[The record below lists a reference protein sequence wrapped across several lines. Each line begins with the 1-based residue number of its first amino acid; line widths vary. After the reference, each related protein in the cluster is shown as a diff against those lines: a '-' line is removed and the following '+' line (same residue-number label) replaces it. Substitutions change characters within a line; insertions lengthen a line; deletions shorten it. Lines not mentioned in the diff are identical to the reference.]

1 MEIKRENE
9 LMLILTVNKNNL
21 QKEVLESDRPVLIDF
36 WASWCG
42 PCKSLSPIIDEIS
55 AEHPEIK
62 VCKVNIDEEQE
73 LASQFDIMSVPTLL
87 VIKDGKVVN
96 QSVGLKPKNQ
106 ILEMLKLS

>member
-1 MEIKRENE
+1 
-9 LMLILTVNKNNL
+9 MLILTVNKNNF

-42 PCKSLSPIIDEIS
+42 PCKAISPMIDEIS
-55 AEHPEIK
+55 EEHPEIK
-62 VCKVNIDEEQE
+62 VCKINIDEEQE
-73 LASQFDIMSVPTLL
+73 LATQFDIMSVPTLL

-106 ILEMLKLS
+106 ILQML

>member
-1 MEIKRENE
+1 MSV
-9 LMLILTVNKNNL
+9 LLVNKNNF

-42 PCKSLSPIIDEIS
+42 PCKAISPIIDEIS
-55 AEHPEIK
+55 KKHPEIK
-62 VCKVNIDEEQE
+62 VCKINIDEEQE
-73 LASQFDIMSVPTLL
+73 LATQFDIMSVPTLL

-106 ILEMLKLS
+106 ILQML

>member
-1 MEIKRENE
+1 MEIKRKNE
-9 LMLILTVNKNNL
+9 LMLILTVNKNNF
-21 QKEVLESDRPVLIDF
+21 QKEVLESDTPVLLDF

-87 VIKDGKVVN
+87 VIKDGKIVN

-106 ILEMLKLS
+106 ILQML

>member
-9 LMLILTVNKNNL
+9 LMLILTVNKNNF

-55 AEHPEIK
+55 AEHSEIK

-87 VIKDGKVVN
+87 IIKDGKVVN

-106 ILEMLKLS
+106 ILQML

>member
-1 MEIKRENE
+1 MSV
-9 LMLILTVNKNNL
+9 LLVNKNNF

-42 PCKSLSPIIDEIS
+42 PCKAISPMIDEIS
-55 AEHPEIK
+55 EEHPEIK
-62 VCKVNIDEEQE
+62 VRKINIDEEQE
-73 LASQFDIMSVPTLL
+73 LATQFDIMSVPTLL

-106 ILEMLKLS
+106 ILQML

>member
-1 MEIKRENE
+1 MSV
-9 LMLILTVNKNNL
+9 LLVNKNNF

-87 VIKDGKVVN
+87 IIKDGKVVN

-106 ILEMLKLS
+106 ILQML

>member
-1 MEIKRENE
+1 MAA
-9 LMLILTVNKNNL
+9 LVVNKSNFQN
-21 QKEVLESDRPVLIDF
+21 EVLESDRTVLLDF

-73 LASQFDIMSVPTLL
+73 LATQFDIMSVPTLL

-96 QSVGLKPKNQ
+96 QSVGIKPKNQ
-106 ILEMLKLS
+106 ILQML

>member
-9 LMLILTVNKNNL
+9 LMLILTVNKNNF

-55 AEHPEIK
+55 EKHPEIK
-62 VCKVNIDEEQE
+62 VCKVNIDEEEE
-73 LASQFDIMSVPTLL
+73 LTSQFDIMSVPTLL
-87 VIKDGKVVN
+87 VIKGGKVVN
-96 QSVGLKPKNQ
+96 QSVGLKSKNQ
-106 ILEMLKLS
+106 ILELL

>member
-1 MEIKRENE
+1 MSV
-9 LMLILTVNKNNL
+9 LLVNKNNF

-42 PCKSLSPIIDEIS
+42 PCQAISPIIDEIS
-55 AEHPEIK
+55 EKHPEIK
-62 VCKVNIDEEQE
+62 VCKINIDEEQE
-73 LASQFDIMSVPTLL
+73 LATQFDIMSVPTLL

-106 ILEMLKLS
+106 ILQML

>member
-1 MEIKRENE
+1 MSV
-9 LMLILTVNKNNL
+9 LLVNKNNF

-42 PCKSLSPIIDEIS
+42 PCKAISPIIDEIS
-55 AEHPEIK
+55 EKHPEIK
-62 VCKVNIDEEQE
+62 VCKINIDEEQE
-73 LASQFDIMSVPTLL
+73 LATQFDIMSVPTLL

-106 ILEMLKLS
+106 ILQML